1 MVEYVRL
8 YSDEVGESHFETV
21 DAPLP
26 EFDFAPPA
34 PPLHVSELVPA
45 RGFLFLRA
53 PCGWVG
59 DWHPSPKRQFACVL
73 KGRVEIATS
82 DGETRRFAPGDCLL
96 QEDTNG
102 KGHTSKVIGDADLL
116 LSVTQLD

>member
-21 DAPLP
+21 DAALL

-34 PPLHVSELVPA
+34 PPLDVSELVPA
-45 RGFLFLRA
+45 QGFLFLRL
-53 PCGWVG
+53 PCGWAG

-73 KGRVEIATS
+73 KGRVEITAS

-96 QEDTNG
+96 QEDTAG
-102 KGHTSKVIGDADLL
+102 KGHASKVIGDADLL